1 MYPHHGRHVSY
12 QGQPSFSLGKALLRT
27 HSTPQSQLLQMQA
40 AQVANG
46 YSTKHSLH
54 RSTLSQGG
62 KAFKVS
68 YFVGHV
74 S

>member
-27 HSTPQSQLLQMQA
+27 HSTPQSLLLQAQA

-46 YSTKHSLH
+46 FTTKHSLH

-68 YFVGHV
+68 SPEGAL